1 MELSSKKG
9 SKYAKEVRD
18 KHKKE
23 TSIREEE
30 RNKKETII
38 EKFENSLDILF
49 TMFWNLIQLKTG
61 SRIGMSVSMD
71 LTRETSKLFTERID
85 KFHIII
91 DNNRGILNEKIIE
104 KMGKYFDI
112 FAPTGLLSPE
122 EFLKSE
128 IALNI
133 LKEFIHKYNRNLS
146 SFNLISITLKQLTD
160 ISNLEGD
167 YKDLQVMK
175 DKKFLEALLK
185 LMILISKPPK
195 GIYDFFS

>member
-1 MELSSKKG
+1 MGISSKKG
-9 SKYAKEVRD
+9 SKYAKEVID

-23 TSIREEE
+23 KNIGQVE
-30 RNKKETII
+30 RNKNETII
-38 EKFENSLDILF
+38 EKFETSLDILF

-61 SRIGMSVSMD
+61 SRIGMTVSMD
-71 LTRETSKLFTERID
+71 LTRDTSKLFTERID
-85 KFHIII
+85 KFHRII
-91 DNNRGILNEKIIE
+91 DKNRDILNELIIK

-112 FAPTGLLSPE
+112 FAPTGLLTSE

-133 LKEFIHKYNRNLS
+133 LKEFTNKYNRSLS
-146 SFNLISITLKQLTD
+146 SFNRISVVLKQLTD
-160 ISNLEGD
+160 ISKLEGD
-167 YKDLQVMK
+167 FKDPQMIK
-175 DKKFLEALLK
+175 DKKFIEALMK

>member
-9 SKYAKEVRD
+9 SKYAKEVID

-23 TSIREEE
+23 IYSEEE
-30 RNKKETII
+30 RNKKEIII
-38 EKFENSLDILF
+38 EKFENSLDILY

-71 LTRETSKLFTERID
+71 LTRDTSKLFTERVN
-85 KFHIII
+85 KFHNIV
-91 DNNRGILNEKIIE
+91 DKYREILNERIID

-112 FAPTGLLSPE
+112 FAPTGLLTSE

-133 LKEFIHKYNRNLS
+133 LKEFINKYNRTLS
-146 SFNLISITLKQLTD
+146 SFNHISVGLKQLTD
-160 ISNLEGD
+160 ISKLEGD
-167 YKDLQVMK
+167 YKDPQIMK
-175 DKKFLEALLK
+175 DKKFIEVLLK
-185 LMILISKPPK
+185 LMVLISKPPK